1 MLIIRSV
8 ALVIEKFMSQTICV
22 IGAGPAGITAAYE
35 LSKHGY
41 QIDVFEASPHVGGL
55 AKTIDLWGQRVDI
68 GPHRFFSSDT
78 RVNQLW
84 LEVAGHDYDMVD
96 RLTRI
101 YYKRRFFYYPLKPLD
116 ALIKLG
122 IFEAFLCMLSYIRIR
137 LFPLKDTSTFENWVT
152 NRFGKRLF
160 EIFFKTY
167 SEKLWGISCQE
178 LDADFAAQ
186 RIKKLS
192 LYEAI
197 KNALLG
203 GKGNKHKTLVDQFA
217 YPHGGTGVIYER
229 MAQAVLNRGGRVY
242 LKTPVHSI
250 QTEETP
256 AGRVARSIT
265 LEDGS
270 KHTYDHIISTMP
282 ISLMVS
288 RLPDVPPAIKTAAEN
303 LKFRNTIIA
312 YLNVHGKDLFPDN
325 WLYVHSPDLGVGRI
339 TNFRNWSPTLLNDS
353 PNSILALEYWC
364 YDHNSLWNDP
374 DEKII
379 AMAKQE
385 LICTGLNN
393 GAPIGE
399 GMVYRIKRCYPV
411 YERGYRDRLAPI
423 ESYLSSIRNLHVIG
437 RYGAFKYNNQDH
449 SILMGLLAAENIH
462 SGTNHNLWEVN
473 TDYEYQ
479 ESSVITATGLEKK

>member
-1 MLIIRSV
+1 
-8 ALVIEKFMSQTICV
+8 MSQSVCV
-22 IGAGPAGITAAYE
+22 IGAGPAGITAAYQ
-35 LSKHGY
+35 LSKHGHKV
-41 QIDVFEASPHVGGL
+41 DVFEAAPHVGGL
-55 AKTIDLWGQRVDI
+55 AKTIELWGQRVDI

-78 RVNQLW
+78 RVNKLW
-84 LEVAGHDYDMVD
+84 LEVVGRDYDMVD

-101 YYKRRFFYYPLKPLD
+101 YYKNRFFYYPLKPFD
-116 ALIKLG
+116 ALTKLG
-122 IFEAFLCMLSYIRIR
+122 VFEAFRCLLSYIRIR
-137 LFPLKDTSTFENWVT
+137 FSPLSDISTFENWVT

-167 SEKLWGISCQE
+167 SEKLWGISCQD

-217 YPHGGTGVIYER
+217 YPHGGTGIVYER
-229 MAQAVLNRGGRVY
+229 MADAVQKNGGRVF
-242 LKTPVHSI
+242 LKTPVHRVL
-250 QTEETP
+250 TKETP
-256 AGRVARSIT
+256 DGPIACGIT

-270 KHTYDHIISTMP
+270 THAYDHVVSTMP

-288 RLPDVPPAIKTAAEN
+288 RLPQVPSEIKAAAEA
-303 LKFRNTIIA
+303 LKFRNTIIV
-312 YLNVHGKDLFPDN
+312 YLHVQGQNLFPDN

-364 YDHNSLWNDP
+364 YDHDSLWTDS

-379 AMAKQE
+379 AMAKEE
-385 LICTGLNN
+385 LIRTGLHK
-393 GAPIGE
+393 GAPISE
-399 GMVYRIKRCYPV
+399 GMVYRISRCYPV
-411 YERGYRDRLAPI
+411 YERGYRARLEPI
-423 ESYLSSIRNLHVIG
+423 EAYLSSIRNLHVIG

-462 SGTNHNLWEVN
+462 SGTRHNLWDVN